1 MRDFLGSHVGGHQS
15 VIRTS
20 PEEVLKNRLPT
31 LRWVKSTTTL
41 IWSSPPNI
49 LCKSNKNGDLIFKM
63 TRTFANNTGDIMGL
77 PIWIIA
83 NQRQETWPMA
93 SMNPKSQTVDWW
105 KGKSTGTMDSPLWNI
120 GNFRCSRLGAFQHQP
135 YWHPQDS
142 DDDWWAML
150 SLIKHGW
157 ETFSKWTIFFLE
169 KKSTGDFRAIFDGWK
184 PRQLHRIPV
193 VRWCSHIHLQICGI
207 NRCKSYT
214 SPSFRAI
221 DTDDTSEKQ
230 GKSREN
236 TDFLGVEISE
246 APTLSNLVTS
256 ASCLREATTS
266 WKGPGS
272 LREMGS

>member
-1 MRDFLGSHVGGHQS
+1 MQEQQEWWFDFQNDEDFCQQYWRYYGLTHLDHSQSETRDVADGINESKVTNSGLVKGKIYRDHGF
-15 VIRTS
+15 S
-20 PEEVLKNRLPT
+20 PMKYREFPMQPVRCLPT
-31 LRWVKSTTTL
+31 STLLTPPRQRWWLVG
-41 IWSSPPNI
+41 NA
-49 LCKSNKNGDLIFKM
+49 IF
-63 TRTFANNTGDIMGL
+63 D
-77 PIWIIA
+77 
-83 NQRQETWPMA
+83 QTW
-93 SMNPKSQTVDWW
+93 
-105 KGKSTGTMDSPLWNI
+105 L
-120 GNFRCSRLGAFQHQP
+120 GNFLEM
-135 YWHPQDS
+135 
-142 DDDWWAML
+142 DD
-150 SLIKHGW
+150 
-157 ETFSKWTIFFLE
+157 FFLE